1 MLLLLGKWEALVQAL
16 CGEAAAAA
24 AAAGARQC
32 PEEQTPSRRA
42 GRYKRSI
49 SISVKKKRTTFRSF
63 LAGFITGRDLREAL
77 WNKAL
82 DAAVV

>member
-16 CGEAAAAA
+16 CGEAAA

>member
-1 MLLLLGKWEALVQAL
+1 MLLLLGKWEALVRAL
-16 CGEAAAAA
+16 CGEAA

-42 GRYKRSI
+42 GRYQRSI
-49 SISVKKKRTTFRSF
+49 SISIKKKRTTFRSF